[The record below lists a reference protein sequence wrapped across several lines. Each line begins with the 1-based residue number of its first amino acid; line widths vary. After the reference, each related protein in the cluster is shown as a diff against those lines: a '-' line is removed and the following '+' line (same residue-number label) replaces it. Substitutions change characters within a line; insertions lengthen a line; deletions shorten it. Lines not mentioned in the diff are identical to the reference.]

1 MIVIV
6 AVPGAPAV
14 TVPTVFTLA
23 TKASVVTKRIA
34 ASGMESAFSS
44 VTVTFS
50 CLSAPA
56 SNASDAGLTAMV
68 SGVSTTC
75 ASTSASSDPLVAVI
89 SDVPVPPTEV
99 SSPSS
104 FTVRIAPSL
113 DANATDSP
121 STARP
126 FASTTVTVS
135 WSVWPI
141 GTCGWL
147 GVMTISAGVLGPAS
161 SPQAMMAAE
170 TSSAATRATDHGRSE
185 RVGLFIGRSPPS
197 PLCPEHHHW

>member
-1 MIVIV
+1 M
-6 AVPGAPAV
+6 
-14 TVPTVFTLA
+14 TVPAVFTLA
-23 TKASVVTKRIA
+23 TKASVVAKRIA

-44 VTVTFS
+44 VTVTLRRPFP
-50 CLSAPA
+50 APA

-68 SGVSTTC
+68 SGVNTTC
-75 ASTSASSDPLVAVI
+75 ASTSASSDALVAVI

-104 FTVRIAPSL
+104 STVRIAPSL

-135 WSVWPI
+135 WSVSAHRHTRLIGGNDDLGGSAWPR
-141 GTCGWL
+141 
-147 GVMTISAGVLGPAS
+147 VV
-161 SPQAMMAAE
+161 
-170 TSSAATRATDHGRSE
+170 ATGEEDRRDEQRGYP
-185 RVGLFIGRSPPS
+185 GG
-197 PLCPEHHHW
+197 